1 MDHWTLKLELPDS
14 NLKLDHSQRMLMLGS
29 CFATHVGQLMQDL
42 RFDLVVNPN
51 GILYHPLSMASLLS
65 RTIAER
71 PYQAEDLLSNENIW
85 HSWQHHSSIYGL
97 DQAEFLDSIN
107 QRLLQFKT
115 ELTQANVLVL
125 TFGSA
130 FFWKHKSMNQAVV
143 NCHKQPADHF
153 EKQISSTKVLMEAY
167 SQLMDELKGINPGLQ
182 IIVTV
187 SPVRYKRDG
196 LVESNRSKARLL
208 MLCEYLSKQFENV
221 HYFPAYE
228 LVIDELRDY
237 RFYEKDRVH
246 PSVEAIE
253 YVWNAFKQV
262 YFTEACMQVCKQ
274 VKQYTSSL
282 NHRPLIPESAAAQRF
297 QEQLEQR
304 GAEIELLLSRFL
316 PKPE

>member
-42 RFDLVVNPN
+42 RFDLIVNPN

-71 PYQAEDLLSNENIW
+71 PYQAADLLSNENIW

-130 FFWKHKSMNQAVV
+130 FFWKHKSKNQAVV
-143 NCHKQPADHF
+143 NCHKQPANLF
-153 EKQISSTKVLMEAY
+153 EKQMSSTKVLMEAY

-208 MLCEYLSKQFENV
+208 MLCEYLSEQFENV

-246 PSVEAIE
+246 PSAEAIE
-253 YVWNAFKQV
+253 YVWNAFQQV

-274 VKQYTSSL
+274 VKQYTTSL

>member
-71 PYQAEDLLSNENIW
+71 PYQAADLLSNENIW

-115 ELTQANVLVL
+115 QLTQANVLVL

-143 NCHKQPADHF
+143 NCHKQPADLF
-153 EKQISSTKVLMEAY
+153 EKQMSSTKVLMEAY
-167 SQLMDELKGINPGLQ
+167 TQLMDELKGINPGLQ

-208 MLCEYLSKQFENV
+208 MLCEYLSEQFENV
-221 HYFPAYE
+221 HYFPSYE
-228 LVIDELRDY
+228 LVMDELRDY

-246 PSVEAIE
+246 PNAEAIE
-253 YVWNAFKQV
+253 YVWNAFQQV

-282 NHRPLIPESAAAQRF
+282 NHRPLIPESAAALRF